1 MFTVLEIT
9 TSGPGGLTRAI
20 AQQAGRVESM
30 VDHAIEALLSRDSG
44 SATAILDQ
52 QAEANAMEKRIDQAI
67 HVETAEGTVEL
78 CEATAM
84 IRVNRDLARMR
95 DMTVELARRLC
106 EQPERKLTES
116 GDHSEL
122 QPLAIAVSHLAKKTL
137 RALARRDLLLAANAK
152 SEKSRV
158 DAYSGYIV
166 NRAGRLK
173 GTSAAIQENKENEE
187 NGENGL
193 LFAAGFLE
201 QIADQSM
208 TIVRSLIAWL
218 GGSESGEPIVVHM
231 AV

>member
-30 VDHAIEALLSRDSG
+30 VDHAIEALLSRDLG
-44 SATAILDQ
+44 SAAAILDR
-52 QAEANAMEKRIDQAI
+52 QAEANAMETRIDQAI

-78 CEATAM
+78 SEATAM

-95 DMTVELARRLC
+95 DLTVELARGLC
-106 EQPERKLTES
+106 EQPERKSAES
-116 GDHSEL
+116 GDDSEL

-166 NRAGRLK
+166 NRAGRPK
-173 GTSAAIQENKENEE
+173 GTSAAIIEE
-187 NGENGL
+187 NGENGESGL
-193 LFAAGFLE
+193 LFAVGFLE

-208 TIVRSLIAWL
+208 TIARSLIAWL
-218 GGSESGEPIVVHM
+218 GGSESGEPIVVHL